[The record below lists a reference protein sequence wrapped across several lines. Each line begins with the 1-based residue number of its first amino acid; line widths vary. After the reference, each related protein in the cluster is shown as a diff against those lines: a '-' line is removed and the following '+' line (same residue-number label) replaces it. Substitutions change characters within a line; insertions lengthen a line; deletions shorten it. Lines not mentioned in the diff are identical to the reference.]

1 MADNKFE
8 LQVFCTEHNLIR
20 STYFSDTYRASFEL
34 DGITKSWDITH
45 ISLPFSEEK
54 ERLLQAR
61 FGIPSDELFEF
72 YKRFAK
78 CVQNSMAVVKY
89 INDIPLEEQSQN
101 ADGAPKRD
109 PAVAVKSSAALYKY
123 KRIIKK
129 ADKHGSDVYL
139 VTEPLDPFVGS
150 EFCTG
155 TAISLSN
162 LLSFAARATQII
174 NGFAYY
180 GFHVGG
186 FDLDTIFFQNIDG
199 KKFFTFG
206 SFLYAGFDQDRLPTN
221 WKGSAWPDV
230 KELPTLPASTDQG
243 VREGGAPSL
252 VGDMHSLVALLWTML
267 SGKNYRDAPDYEE
280 APRYAPAELLEVLV
294 QGRDS
299 DDPDTLRVMS
309 KRFHALM
316 RSIRRQELQ
325 DTVIHMAERPDY
337 LAEYPAEQE
346 DEPTEEEQPAEA
358 NSDADTKSE
367 DTEAQETQPESEVEK
382 PKTQEVPAAD
392 TDKGD
397 GQQEAPEQESSP
409 ETPIHAEIV
418 AEVVAVTVPTALAA
432 KAVSEQ
438 LTAEKPS
445 GGESDNT
452 TPLEEVKSETAEPH
466 QETPPEPPQKA
477 EAPEMGADTQ
487 QAVESHTGSPEGVEM
502 PSDGPAAGEDTSEQE
517 KEIPEAPSIDLEQSS
532 QPEAESHEGSTPATE
547 SEPNETAPPEPKEEA
562 TVVPSSKPHE
572 EPAPQEAPSEPVEVV
587 QEPKQEVPQ
596 HDSNP
601 PQKPAEEQ
609 PEIKKEDTAPPAGMT
624 LPTAGQPSMF
634 QGPIFIPVPY
644 GQPGGQQGFMAVYP
658 PQVMT
663 GQQGVTPVVQQP
675 AAAPQTVPAPA
686 AQPQTP
692 QQTTAAEPATPTAV
706 SKPQPVVEKPAAAPA
721 PAAKQE
727 PKPAPA
733 QAPAPKPAQ
742 KVIRRT
748 VTTYRKPKKQSKAG
762 TFFLVLLLVAILAF
776 LGMCA
781 AQYMGYDVP
790 YDIPFIDELRGVAD
804 FTVTPESV
812 TIHVG
817 EEVVLTSSEGCTLS
831 SSDHNVAVVSDTGHV
846 RGIGPGTCTITARAS
861 SSSSV
866 VRIPVTVLQ
875 GSA

>member
-109 PAVAVKSSAALYKY
+109 PAVAVKSSAVLYKY

-221 WKGSAWPDV
+221 WKGSAWPNV

-325 DTVIHMAERPDY
+325 DTVIHMAEPPDY

-663 GQQGVTPVVQQP
+663 GQQ
-675 AAAPQTVPAPA
+675 
-686 AQPQTP
+686 
-692 QQTTAAEPATPTAV
+692 TTAAEPATPTAV

>member
-1 MADNKFE
+1 MVDNKFE

-20 STYFSDTYRASFEL
+20 STYFSDTYRATFEL

-101 ADGAPKRD
+101 PDGTPKRD

-206 SFLYAGFDQDRLPTN
+206 SFLYAGFDQDHLPTN
-221 WKGSAWPDV
+221 RKGPAWPDM
-230 KELPTLPASTDQG
+230 KGLPTLPASTDQG
-243 VREGGAPSL
+243 VKEGGAPSL

-267 SGKNYRDAPDYEE
+267 SGKNYRDPPNYEE
-280 APRYAPAELLEVLV
+280 APCYAPAELLEVLV

-316 RSIRRQELQ
+316 RSIRRQELP
-325 DTVIHMAERPDY
+325 DTIIHMAEPPDY
-337 LAEYPAEQE
+337 LAEYLAEQE
-346 DEPTEEEQPAEA
+346 DVPAEEEQPAETS
-358 NSDADTKSE
+358 SDADNKSE
-367 DTEAQETQPESEVEK
+367 VKEPQEIKPESEGEK

-397 GQQEAPEQESSP
+397 GQPGAAAREASP

-466 QETPPEPPQKA
+466 QEAPSEPPQKA
-477 EAPEMGADTQ
+477 EAPGMGADTQ

-502 PSDGPAAGEDTSEQE
+502 PSDGPVTDGDTSEQE
-517 KEIPEAPSIDLEQSS
+517 NEILEAAVTELEQSS
-532 QPEAESHEGSTPATE
+532 QSDVESHEDSTSATE
-547 SEPNETAPPEPKEEA
+547 SESPETAPPEPKEETA
-562 TVVPSSKPHE
+562 VVPSSEPHE
-572 EPAPQEAPSEPVEVV
+572 EPAVQEVPSEPEEVV
-587 QEPKQEVPQ
+587 QEAKQEVSQ

-601 PQKPAEEQ
+601 PQKPAKEQ
-609 PEIKKEDTAPPAGMT
+609 PEVQKEDAAPPAGIT
-624 LPTAGQPSMF
+624 SPTAGQPSMF

-644 GQPGGQQGFMAVYP
+644 VQPGGQQGFMAVYP

-663 GQQGVTPVVQQP
+663 GQQGVTPAVQP
-675 AAAPQTVPAPA
+675 VAVPQTVPAPA
-686 AQPQTP
+686 TQPQAP
-692 QQTTAAEPATPTAV
+692 QQTTAAEPATPPAV
-706 SKPQPVVEKPAAAPA
+706 PKTQPVVKKPSAAPA

-727 PKPAPA
+727 QTPPPA
-733 QAPAPKPAQ
+733 QATAPKPAQ